1 MIKNTAASNNS
12 AGCGGGDNGANTEGS
27 GGGGASTST
36 DSGTNGSG
44 NSASTSGSTT
54 LTAAE
59 LQMLFGMMD
68 TALLMTVKIMLI
80 IAFQQVKVHRQK
92 SQASQTKPG
101 YYQFHEPFIVFYLMK
116 LEITVKFS

>member
-59 LQMLFGMMD
+59 LQMLFGMMN
-68 TALLMTVKIMLI
+68 TALLMTFKIVLI
-80 IAFQQVKVHRQK
+80 IAFIQVTVHRRK
-92 SQASQTKPG
+92 SQASQTNLNNIN
-101 YYQFHEPFIVFYLMK
+101 FTK
-116 LEITVKFS
+116 LYRVLFDEIRNIS

>member
-1 MIKNTAASNNS
+1 MKKNTATSNNS
-12 AGCGGGDNGANTEGS
+12 AGSGGCNGASTGGS

-59 LQMLFGMMD
+59 LQMLFGMMN
-68 TALLMTVKIMLI
+68 TALLMTFKIVLI
-80 IAFQQVKVHRQK
+80 IAFIQVTVHRQK
-92 SQASQTKPG
+92 SQASQTNLNNIN
-101 YYQFHEPFIVFYLMK
+101 FTK
-116 LEITVKFS
+116 LYRVLFDEIRNIS